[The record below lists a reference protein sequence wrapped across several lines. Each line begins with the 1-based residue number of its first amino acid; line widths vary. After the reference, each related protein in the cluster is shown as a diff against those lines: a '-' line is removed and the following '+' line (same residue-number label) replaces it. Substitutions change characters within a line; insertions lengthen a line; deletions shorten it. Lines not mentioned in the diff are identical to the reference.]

1 MLKFFKNKLKK
12 NIEIF
17 GLILLVLITGISTSY
32 FNYEKKLNNETYNSI
47 VNNIYFKKTL
57 NNIID
62 NLDPK
67 NLNIKLNQERLLIKF

>member
-47 VNNIYFKKTL
+47 VDNIYFKKTL
-57 NNIID
+57 NDIIN
-62 NLDPK
+62 NLDP
-67 NLNIKLNQERLLIKF
+67 